1 MDYLD
6 LAYERMDS
14 WERTRAEIE
23 RANELSRLG
32 LTSEW
37 SPMAQFDRL
46 LIRASKNAK
55 QRQARRDRQAARNRE
70 LVS

>member
-37 SPMAQFDRL
+37 SPLAQFDSL
-46 LIRASKNAK
+46 LIRASKHAK
-55 QRQARRDRQAARNRE
+55 QRQDRRNRQADQKRE